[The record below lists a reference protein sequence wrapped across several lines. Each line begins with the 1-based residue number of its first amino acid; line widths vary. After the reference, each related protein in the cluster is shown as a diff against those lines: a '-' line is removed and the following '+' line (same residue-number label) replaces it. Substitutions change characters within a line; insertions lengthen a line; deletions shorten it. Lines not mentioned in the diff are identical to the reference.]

1 MAKKIE
7 MKQELLTVEACLLI
21 GDLDFIN
28 INTTYVNIHNIINI
42 LFVEKNDTKSAFKFK
57 QLIDPS

>member
-42 LFVEKNDTKSAFKFK
+42 LFVEKNDTKC
-57 QLIDPS
+57 L